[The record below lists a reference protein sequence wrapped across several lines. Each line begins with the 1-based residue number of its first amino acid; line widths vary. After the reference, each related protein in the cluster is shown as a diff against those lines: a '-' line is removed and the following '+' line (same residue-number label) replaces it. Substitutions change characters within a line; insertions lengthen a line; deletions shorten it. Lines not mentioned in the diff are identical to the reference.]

1 MVKKVLIIHR
11 VPAPPAISEL
21 LAGAGYGVDATT
33 TYPDYKPA
41 PFIVSQEIDG
51 VDMVTDAAAGLRQLD
66 APDYDAVIV
75 LDSPLAESWKLCARI
90 RQLTDIPLVVISP
103 RASTEMCVR
112 AINAGADYFI
122 RKPFGPRELLSR
134 VGSLVQRTA
143 PLAAPRTIAR
153 SGR

>member
-1 MVKKVLIIHR
+1 MGFVGMVKKVLIIHR

-21 LAGAGYGVDATT
+21 LAGAGY
-33 TYPDYKPA
+33 
-41 PFIVSQEIDG
+41 G

-112 AINAGADYFI
+112 AINSGADYFI